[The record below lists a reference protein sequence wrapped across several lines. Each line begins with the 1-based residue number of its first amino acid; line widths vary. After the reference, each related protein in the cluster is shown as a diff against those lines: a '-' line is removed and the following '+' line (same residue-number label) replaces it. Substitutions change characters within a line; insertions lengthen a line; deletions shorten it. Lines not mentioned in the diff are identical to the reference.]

1 MLGIEGSCT
10 RSRIVMSRRVRNWP
24 TACVPGS
31 SAVSSRAVAAVK
43 RYRLTHV
50 SEMDGYF
57 SGSGDAK
64 DQLALVTALAES
76 IGVGGLEQP
85 IEPDLGR
92 ANGAAVT

>member
-1 MLGIEGSCT
+1 
-10 RSRIVMSRRVRNWP
+10 
-24 TACVPGS
+24 
-31 SAVSSRAVAAVK
+31 
-43 RYRLTHV
+43 
-50 SEMDGYF
+50 MDGYF